1 MQRLRRLTAYPT
13 DPPSPLNCS
22 QLDTSLDF
30 DVNWLYK
37 AAISP
42 EGEPFS
48 SCRLPLLAKCN
59 AFSFFPIGK
68 ARFYHGLSYTR
79 CSRSK
84 PISNKLTSIFSVPVC
99 CSSIASYLASV
110 RACVRRRR
118 RRRRRRKRARRK
130 SPIISK
136 FVTNK

>member
-59 AFSFFPIGK
+59 AFLFFFFPDRK
-68 ARFYHGLSYTR
+68 SRLLSRTVVYTLFTVKTDLR
-79 CSRSK
+79 QA
-84 PISNKLTSIFSVPVC
+84 NE
-99 CSSIASYLASV
+99 ASLASLCVALLQRRIWSACV
-110 RACVRRRR
+110 RACV
-118 RRRRRRKRARRK
+118 RRRRRKRARRK
-130 SPIISK
+130 SPIICK
-136 FVTNK
+136 FVANK

>member
-59 AFSFFPIGK
+59 AFLFFPPIGK
-68 ARFYHGLSYTR
+68 ADFYHGLSYTR
-79 CSRSK
+79 CSRPK
-84 PISNKLTSIFSVPVC
+84 PISDKLTSIFSVSVC
-99 CSSIASYLASV
+99 CTSTASYLVSV
-110 RACVRRRR
+110 RACVRA
-118 RRRRRRKRARRK
+118 KKKKETRA
-130 SPIISK
+130 S
-136 FVTNK
+136 